1 MKGQRDLL
9 VRFCQVVPLA
19 EKFFLTGGTALGV
32 FYLHHRISKDLD
44 LFTTEEID
52 LVEYAKVLR
61 DVVKPLQIIAERS
74 PTFVSYISAEGIRVD
89 FVVDNLSVK
98 GPRPRVWL
106 EEGVFLTL
114 DVLDNIGANKIC
126 SVVSRGEPRDAV
138 DLFFLLKDERELF
151 FRLFEEAQRREA
163 LLEDLLYVSSA
174 FEGIAEATEGML
186 AEMRGTLRKPVNPYE
201 FRHFWL
207 SIAKDLE
214 RRLNRWV

>member
-1 MKGQRDLL
+1 MRRDFVEDRSLWGSKGQRDLL

-32 FYLHHRISKDLD
+32 FYLHHRVSKDLD

-89 FVVDNLSVK
+89 FVVDHLSVK

-106 EEGVFLTL
+106 QEGVSLTL
-114 DVLDNIGANKIC
+114 DVLDNIGANEIC
-126 SVVSRGEPRDAV
+126 SAVTRGEPRDAV
-138 DLFFLLKDERELF
+138 DLF
-151 FRLFEEAQRREA
+151 
-163 LLEDLLYVSSA
+163 SC
-174 FEGIAEATEGML
+174 
-186 AEMRGTLRKPVNPYE
+186 
-201 FRHFWL
+201 
-207 SIAKDLE
+207 
-214 RRLNRWV
+214 